1 MARVAIYL
9 IVISLIRIISLR
21 ALLVRLQ
28 EGTSMYELFILS
40 KLLHRPMH
48 GYLIQ
53 TILNFAFGPSRRVS
67 WGTLYPLIKRLEE
80 NGFIAAIDVGD
91 DDPRG
96 KKQYRT
102 TEAGRTRFLEL
113 MNDPGE
119 NNAGAADLF
128 RIKVGCF
135 GHVDRETRL
144 RVMTDYRGRLT
155 EVLSHSASMVK
166 RLEAE
171 SSLPLNERRFALL
184 SLDHQKAVAQT
195 EILWVESK
203 LTEMGNVRK
212 STKTTRQRAR
222 AK

>member
-1 MARVAIYL
+1 
-9 IVISLIRIISLR
+9 
-21 ALLVRLQ
+21 
-28 EGTSMYELFILS
+28 MYELFILS

-67 WGTLYPLIKRLEE
+67 WGTL
-80 NGFIAAIDVGD
+80 IAAIDAG

-102 TEAGRTRFLEL
+102 TDAGRTRFLEL

-119 NNAGAADLF
+119 NNAAAADLF

-144 RVMTDYRGRLT
+144 RVMSDYRQRLT
-155 EVLSHSASMVK
+155 EVLSHSASMVR

-171 SSLPLNERRFALL
+171 TGLSVKERRFALL
-184 SLDHQKAVAQT
+184 SLDHQKAVAHT
-195 EILWVESK
+195 ELLWLDSK
-203 LTEMGNVRK
+203 LAELAKAGKPANTAK
-212 STKTTRQRAR
+212 ASTR
-222 AK
+222 AKHGF